1 MISRTSPRF
10 WKAFED
16 LADDVKQQAREAYG
30 IFQENPSHPGLR
42 FKKVHPE
49 LPVYSARINRDHRA
63 VGVLNGDA
71 IVWFWIG
78 NHEAYGRLL
87 KSL

>member
-1 MISRTSPRF
+1 MNSRTTPRF
-10 WKAFED
+10 WNAFEG
-16 LADDVKQQAREAYG
+16 LADDVKQQAGDAYR
-30 IFQENPSHPGLR
+30 IFQNDPSHPGLR

-63 VGVLNGDA
+63 VGVLNGDT

-78 NHEAYGRLL
+78 NHEGYERLL
-87 KSL
+87 QSL